1 MPILVQD
8 VVTQM
13 RAALDAEGADHYDDV
28 RDLFPAINNSV
39 RWIEN
44 VINSA
49 YGAKKIGEEIFQD
62 LSMSGVFRTSK
73 YSRISFDEFPSTIW
87 TLLSVYA
94 LPVTDVNG
102 NPTPPITSDKKSQYR
117 PDLLHVRPT
126 EDGAKRLTLEEWA
139 DNKDN
144 PFEAGYEGTAFCP
157 ALIQRAYLNPINY
170 GLVIP
175 IPFVPITVSRE
186 IELRP
191 ALDKQLVTVFWAK
204 NPTPIASLTDNI
216 QFPYQVFQLL
226 LDRALQFVSWKQGD
240 QTTLY
245 MVTAQDMQLLINTIQ

>member
-13 RAALDAEGADHYDDV
+13 RAALDAEGADHYSDS
-28 RDLFPAINNSV
+28 RDIFPAINNSI
-39 RWIEN
+39 RWLEN
-44 VINSA
+44 VIISA
-49 YGAKKIGEEIFQD
+49 FGQKKIGEEIFQD
-62 LSMSGVFRTSK
+62 LSMSGVFRTSQ
-73 YSRISFDEFPSTIW
+73 YSRISFDEFPSTVW
-87 TLLSVYA
+87 TILAVYA
-94 LPVTDVNG
+94 LPVTDTNG
-102 NPTPPITSDKKSQYR
+102 NPAPATPSDKMSQYR
-117 PDLLHVRPT
+117 PDLLHVRST
-126 EDGAKRLTLEEWA
+126 EQGAKRLTLEEWA

-157 ALIQRAYLNPINY
+157 ALKQRAYLNPINY

-175 IPFVPITVSRE
+175 IPFTPITVLRE

-191 ALDKQLVTVFWAK
+191 AIDKGLVTIFWAR
-204 NPTPIASLTDNI
+204 NPTHIDALTDNI

-226 LDRALQFVSWKQGD
+226 LDRALQFASWKQGD

-245 MVTAQDMQLLINTIQ
+245 MVTAQDMQLLINAML